1 MVRSEWSG
9 QRQHLQSPNSLWHD
23 AAVTEEWGQIA
34 TWQILA
40 QPVLRGDEE
49 ITDSYAFKD
58 SGSSWQLQNFQT

>member
-49 ITDSYAFKD
+49 ITDWFAFKD